1 MIKSFLREPLLHF
14 IVLAGSLFIV
24 WGIRNPEATP
34 TEPPKP
40 KIVVSEARIDSLI
53 DIFAKVRQRP
63 PTGQELRGLIDDYL
77 QEEILYREAL
87 AMRLDEDDTIVRRR
101 LRQKMEL
108 FIEDIT
114 SAAQPSEKQL
124 EEFLQANADQFRVDR
139 KMALRQVYL
148 DPEKHPETF
157 ERDVAE
163 LKSKLN
169 EESDPH
175 EYGDTTLLPAVFE
188 LSPLSQFT
196 QMFGGQFGAEVFALN
211 AGQWQGP
218 VPSSYGA
225 HLVFVVEKQ
234 EGRLPPLEEIRSKV
248 ELEWFARKRV
258 NAKLE
263 FYERL
268 RENFEIV
275 IESPKEVSAGKES
288 AL

>member
-14 IVLAGSLFIV
+14 LVLAGMLFVV
-24 WGIRNPEATP
+24 WSIRNPEATP

-40 KIVVSEARIDSLI
+40 TIVVSEARIDSLI

-87 AMRLDEDDTIVRRR
+87 AMRLDEDDAIVRRR

-139 KMALRQVYL
+139 KIAFRQVYL
-148 DPEKHPETF
+148 DPEKHSGTF
-157 ERDVAE
+157 EQDVAE
-163 LKSKLN
+163 LKSKLKA
-169 EESDPH
+169 ESDPH
-175 EYGDTTLLPAVFE
+175 EYGDSFLLPSVFE

-196 QMFGGQFGAEVFALN
+196 QMFGEEFGAQVFALN
-211 AGQWQGP
+211 TGQWQGP

-225 HLVFVVEKQ
+225 HLVFVVEKK
-234 EGRLPPLEEIRSKV
+234 EGRLPPLEEIRSMV
-248 ELEWFARKRV
+248 ELEWFARKRT

-263 FYERL
+263 FYQRL
-268 RENFEIV
+268 RENFQIV
-275 IESPKEVSAGKES
+275 IESPQEATAGTES